1 MHVMV
6 CEPSRG
12 TCGLQAWP
20 EGMAGIELKV
30 NGFSHK
36 LPLLL
41 EQLVQALVSLKVR
54 MACSPLQAASAEHVP
69 LPVAHTRMSSA
80 AKFSFHVSGLRDLNS
95 RVMTRLLLVQVDAGS
110 FTRNKE
116 VLIQK
121 YQNANMHP
129 DRHASYL
136 RLMALKQRMWRLEDV
151 LSELQ
156 ALTPQSVQVHS

>member
-1 MHVMV
+1 MRDVWA
-6 CEPSRG
+6 
-12 TCGLQAWP
+12 QAWP

-41 EQLVQALVSLKVR
+41 EQLVQALVGLKVR
-54 MACSPLQAASAEHVP
+54 MACFPRLNAPVEACASSRC
-69 LPVAHTRMSSA
+69 TRMHASSCHA
-80 AKFSFHVSGLRDLNS
+80 QLLHTWSPSFDS
-95 RVMTRLLLVQVDAGS
+95 RVMTRPLLVQVDAGS

-116 VLIQK
+116 VLLQK